1 MEISN
6 DDYYETMIPQ
16 NLSNSSTL
24 KHLMMR
30 FENDC
35 TRLDNLCINRN
46 IYKDL
51 RYQQALPKNDTSTC
65 VIVGNCPQ
73 NKVKTHMPQSC
84 TIGDK
89 EIKK

>member
-1 MEISN
+1 
-6 DDYYETMIPQ
+6 MIPQ

-24 KHLMMR
+24 KLLMMR

-35 TRLDNLCINRN
+35 TRLDNLCINRD

-51 RYQQALPKNDTSTC
+51 RYQQAIPPNDTS
-65 VIVGNCPQ
+65 NCPQ

-84 TIGDK
+84 TIGDE